1 MLKYNGKANTKIQ
14 TVVGE
19 VEVDKFGLVKDLSK
33 EQEEVLSNGF
43 NFEKAEE
50 SKKQETEAKGT
61 STKAKENKE
70 TDKSKE
76 TSKPKTSTRRTTR
89 KATTKKDESK

>member
-1 MLKYNGKANTKIQ
+1 MLKYNGKVNTKIQ

-19 VEVDKFGLVKDLSK
+19 VEVDKFGLVKNLSK

-50 SKKQETEAKGT
+50 PKKQETETKET
-61 STKAKENKE
+61 STK
-70 TDKSKE
+70 TKE
-76 TSKPKTSTRRTTR
+76 TSKPKTTTRRTTR
-89 KATTKKDESK
+89 KTTTKKDESK

>member
-19 VEVDKFGLVKDLSK
+19 VEVDKFGLVKNLSK

-50 SKKQETEAKGT
+50 PKKQERETKET
-61 STKAKENKE
+61 STKTKEN
-70 TDKSKE
+70 KE